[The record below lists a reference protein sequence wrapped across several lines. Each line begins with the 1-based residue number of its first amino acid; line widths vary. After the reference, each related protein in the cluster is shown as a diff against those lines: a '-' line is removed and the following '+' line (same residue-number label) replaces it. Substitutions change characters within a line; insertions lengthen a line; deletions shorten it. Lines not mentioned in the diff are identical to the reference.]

1 MLDHEDPSVASK
13 FTLRR
18 ARGGRTRSVP
28 SSVHGAPLVRPPP
41 PPSRWPGRGLL
52 RCVRTG
58 TVNQQ
63 GGGMSAAGADRPG
76 CLAGCDVC
84 GPAAAA
90 CAGCRGEP

>member
-41 PPSRWPGRGLL
+41 PPLL
-52 RCVRTG
+52 PSVAELACCTA
-58 TVNQQ
+58 
-63 GGGMSAAGADRPG
+63 SSLG
-76 CLAGCDVC
+76 C
-84 GPAAAA
+84 
-90 CAGCRGEP
+90 